1 MNVDNE
7 LMEFLKGLKLPSLG
21 DIYLQGARWYKIIDY
36 FPNYDNK
43 NAMAAKGSKCDTH
56 AYNKLQIYITMN
68 I

>member
-7 LMEFLKGLKLPSLG
+7 LMEFLKGLKLPTLG

-43 NAMAAKGSKCDTH
+43 TQWPLKVPNVTLMHIINYK
-56 AYNKLQIYITMN
+56 YI
-68 I
+68 